1 MKLSGT
7 IIVFALVAVAALIVL
22 TPTNSNEEKF
32 ADHRDWLLDLSKRDI
47 HLPQSIN
54 TDEVLD
60 AGYWGGF
67 GDSSAFAIIET
78 SPENIEILKRN
89 ALQHLSTIAFET
101 TTLPASM
108 DGLFYDGNGEII
120 KKEFPQSVT
129 YYLWFRKDSPH
140 VFTILR
146 TKS

>member
-1 MKLSGT
+1 M
-7 IIVFALVAVAALIVL
+7 AVVALIVL
-22 TPTNSNEEKF
+22 TPSNSNEEKF
-32 ADHRDWLLDLSKRDI
+32 SDHRDWLIDLSKREI

-54 TDEVLD
+54 TDEVVD

-78 SPENIEILKRN
+78 SPENVENFKRN
-89 ALQHLSTIAFET
+89 ALQNLSTVTTET
-101 TTLPASM
+101 ATLPASM
-108 DGLFYDGNGEII
+108 DGLSYDGNGEIF